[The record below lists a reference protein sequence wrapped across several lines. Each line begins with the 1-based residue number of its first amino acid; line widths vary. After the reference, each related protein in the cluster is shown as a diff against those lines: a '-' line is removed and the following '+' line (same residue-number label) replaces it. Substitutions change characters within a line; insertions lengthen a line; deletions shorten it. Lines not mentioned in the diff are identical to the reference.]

1 MYLLKANYYFL
12 QTDIMCH
19 CQKVPK
25 PYFESQISMSKTKE
39 FVIVFFSVKNINLR
53 GHLFK
58 IQFVHFVLLN
68 NVQYTHKKQHFPLI
82 FNQKSF

>member
-1 MYLLKANYYFL
+1 
-12 QTDIMCH
+12 MCH

-39 FVIVFFSVKNINLR
+39 FVIVKNINLR

-58 IQFVHFVLLN
+58 IQFIHFVLLN
-68 NVQYTHKKQHFPLI
+68 NVQFHLYT
-82 FNQKSF
+82 QKNTFSFDF